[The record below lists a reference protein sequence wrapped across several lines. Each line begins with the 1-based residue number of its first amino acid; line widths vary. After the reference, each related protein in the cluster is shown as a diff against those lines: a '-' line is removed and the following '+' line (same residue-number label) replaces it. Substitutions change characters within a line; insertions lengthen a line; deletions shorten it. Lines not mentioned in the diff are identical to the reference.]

1 MERLS
6 PENKI
11 IEAFRELDTA
21 CISDAIDHLGISG
34 GGLLGIKPVVCGKK
48 ICGQAFTVHYSVC
61 GEIKGTVGDF
71 LDDVKPGNVV
81 VIDNGGRTD
90 CTVWGDIMSLYA
102 SINEIEGT
110 VIDGVCRDIPLIHE
124 LSYPVFTKGTYMRT
138 GKDRVFADR
147 INEPINISNVQVAAG
162 DIIVG
167 DDSGVVV
174 VPYQHAQVVYD
185 TAISIETKEN
195 FIKESIKKG
204 QKLKDARK
212 AVGYHTLQTKIS

>member
-1 MERLS
+1 
-6 PENKI
+6 
-11 IEAFRELDTA
+11 
-21 CISDAIDHLGISG
+21 
-34 GGLLGIKPVVCGKK
+34 
-48 ICGQAFTVHYSVC
+48 
-61 GEIKGTVGDF
+61 
-71 LDDVKPGNVV
+71 
-81 VIDNGGRTD
+81 
-90 CTVWGDIMSLYA
+90 
-102 SINEIEGT
+102 
-110 VIDGVCRDIPLIHE
+110 
-124 LSYPVFTKGTYMRT
+124 MRT

-174 VPYQHAQVVYD
+174 IPYQHAQVVYD

-212 AVGYHTLQTKIS
+212 AVGYHTLQAKIS